1 MFGDLFTYGCNNI
14 SELSPA
20 FQRKICEFIGKRRMI
35 PVKMY
40 EGIVKDCVPSE
51 GMRKAMAEEMLSKE
65 HFFSLIQYL
74 IHHVLKK
81 IIGHRMSGNS
91 KVQKWFASMEITS
104 SRIHGTR

>member
-14 SELSPA
+14 NELSPA

-51 GMRKAMAEEMLSKE
+51 GMRKAMAEKKRRKSRYLCVKTSLKVPTLSD
-65 HFFSLIQYL
+65 LRLY
-74 IHHVLKK
+74 
-81 IIGHRMSGNS
+81 
-91 KVQKWFASMEITS
+91 
-104 SRIHGTR
+104 